1 MDQVEGTKTGGPPFT
16 LSHQIQRPLSGFGS
30 PPAVSSPRRKGLT
43 LHLSSSE
50 EVEKNTTC
58 RTKMSFENQQALL
71 HKHCLH
77 KHVMNEFVQSAQKE
91 KIRAD
96 CATPHRM
103 ISWFRS
109 AAAEARW

>member
-91 KIRAD
+91 KNKG
-96 CATPHRM
+96 
-103 ISWFRS
+103 
-109 AAAEARW
+109 